1 MSELPQNEGTEIMQQ
16 PELTDEEIAV
26 IEAERKAEFDA
37 KIAPYKA
44 LKERMDSTSNELT
57 DLQLALVD
65 VYETILAP

>member
-57 DLQLALVD
+57 DLQLALVE

>member
-1 MSELPQNEGTEIMQQ
+1 MQQ

>member
-16 PELTDEEIAV
+16 PELTDEEVAV

-44 LKERMDSTSNELT
+44 LKECMDSTSNELT